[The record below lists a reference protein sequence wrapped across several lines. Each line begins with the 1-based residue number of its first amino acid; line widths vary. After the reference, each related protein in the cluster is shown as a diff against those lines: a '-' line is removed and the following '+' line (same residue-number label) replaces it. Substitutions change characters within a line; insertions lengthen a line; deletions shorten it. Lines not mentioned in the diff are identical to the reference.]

1 MEIRQSMDS
10 ASAGYPDQYPVEY
23 GKIIAELEQHRTL
36 LALQMG
42 AQGSLGLALPRS
54 LVLHIYF
61 WSFPLLP
68 LCKNIMYI

>member
-42 AQGSLGLALPRS
+42 AQGSLGLALPR
-54 LVLHIYF
+54 F
-61 WSFPLLP
+61 
-68 LCKNIMYI
+68 